1 MRVYAIAVIGVVAAT
16 LGGLAAGD
24 RITIADQAMLF
35 LPAILLAALG
45 GRGPSLVA
53 AALSVA
59 AFDFFFVPPRLTF
72 AVSDMRS
79 VVTFIVMFVVGS
91 WFGAA
96 IQAEPSKRV
105 ANANN
110 ARPRCSRSPGM
121 PPPPP
126 TKPA

>member
-1 MRVYAIAVIGVVAAT
+1 MQAPRATVRVYAIAVVGVVAAT

-35 LPAILLAALG
+35 LPAILIAALG

-79 VVTFIVMFVVGS
+79 VVTFVVMFV
-91 WFGAA
+91 
-96 IQAEPSKRV
+96 
-105 ANANN
+105 
-110 ARPRCSRSPGM
+110 
-121 PPPPP
+121 
-126 TKPA
+126 